1 MILRL
6 TAPIVAL
13 SLLLLAVGAIAAWYL
28 HRIQKDVTAHLAQD
42 VAGGRAAEELVID
55 AIQIEIHLDQFLLT
69 GDPAH
74 LDAAASLRGQTM
86 KWLEAA
92 ESLAE
97 AGRER
102 DLLSG
107 LRTAH
112 HRFWS
117 DLAAIRRR
125 PDVEAM
131 KPGIRDLSSRILT
144 DQLRIPAQAYL
155 DAKEEEVERSSA
167 RNQTMPARIGFGL
180 LLLGVC
186 GAAAGLLAG
195 FGIARGI
202 SRSIAQ
208 LSVPI
213 HDAAGKLSEVV
224 GPLTLSPTWDVAG
237 LEGMLHRV
245 SEEVGTVIHRLEQSR
260 REVLRSEQ
268 LAALGQLAAGL
279 AHELRNPLTS
289 MKILVQST
297 ADRGEPAGLT
307 GRSLAILEEEI
318 IRLERSIQSFLDFA
332 RPAEVER
339 RPFDLTQVLD
349 QILGLVSPRAALQSV
364 AIETELPD
372 GPLVIEADA
381 SHLRQMLL
389 NLLLNALDAVPQGGT
404 ITVRVAY
411 DPPDHLPAGPEADG
425 RRLTIQ
431 VADTGHG
438 LPPEIHV
445 RLFEPFFSTK
455 ETGLGLG
462 LPICKR
468 IVEAHGGHI
477 TATDRPEGGA
487 LFTARLPLG
496 GADRLPPAAES
507 GTVGR

>member
-1 MILRL
+1 M
-6 TAPIVAL
+6 
-13 SLLLLAVGAIAAWYL
+13 
-28 HRIQKDVTAHLAQD
+28 
-42 VAGGRAAEELVID
+42 ID

-112 HRFWS
+112 RRFWS

-144 DQLRIPAQAYL
+144 EQLRIPAQAYL

-213 HDAAGKLSEVV
+213 RDAAGKLSEVV
-224 GPLTLSPTWDVAG
+224 GPLTLSPP
-237 LEGMLHRV
+237 
-245 SEEVGTVIHRLEQSR
+245 GTSPAWR
-260 REVLRSEQ
+260 
-268 LAALGQLAAGL
+268 AC
-279 AHELRNPLTS
+279 
-289 MKILVQST
+289 ST
-297 ADRGEPAGLT
+297 G
-307 GRSLAILEEEI
+307 
-318 IRLERSIQSFLDFA
+318 
-332 RPAEVER
+332 
-339 RPFDLTQVLD
+339 
-349 QILGLVSPRAALQSV
+349 SPRRSAPSSIGSSRAGARCS
-364 AIETELPD
+364 ARSSSP
-372 GPLVIEADA
+372 PWA
-381 SHLRQMLL
+381 SWR
-389 NLLLNALDAVPQGGT
+389 PGSPT
-404 ITVRVAY
+404 
-411 DPPDHLPAGPEADG
+411 
-425 RRLTIQ
+425 
-431 VADTGHG
+431 
-438 LPPEIHV
+438 
-445 RLFEPFFSTK
+445 S
-455 ETGLGLG
+455 
-462 LPICKR
+462 C
-468 IVEAHGGHI
+468 
-477 TATDRPEGGA
+477 ATPSPR
-487 LFTARLPLG
+487 
-496 GADRLPPAAES
+496 
-507 GTVGR
+507 